1 VAEPIT
7 LSIADQASSL
17 IVRLLATLPPRVQLL
32 LAGGKPVRID
42 GQELDPE
49 VQLSLTLLRLSRR
62 PSYESLPVPEA
73 REEIR
78 REAAT
83 FAGSLRKMA
92 SVEEVSIPGPAGAL
106 AARLYEPEGVPKP
119 SPLLVYYHGG
129 GWVLGD
135 LDTHDA
141 PCRFLAHEGRVRVLS
156 IHYRRAPEDPFPAPV
171 EDAFA
176 AFGFA
181 SEQAERLGA
190 DPERVGVGGDSA
202 GGNLAAVV
210 ARVSGE
216 DGGARPAFQLLI
228 YPATDLSEKRRS
240 YRLFSEGFF
249 LTERQMDWYREHYL
263 PDEEA
268 ARDPSASPLLA
279 SDLSGAPPAHVAI
292 AGFDVLR
299 DEGEEYARRLE
310 AHGVP
315 VTVSRHTGL
324 IHGFCNATG
333 VGRSSRRAMLEV
345 AAELRALAA
354 RERPPRPRSIARA
367 DTA

>member
-1 VAEPIT
+1 MAEPIT
-7 LSIADQASSL
+7 PSIPDRASSL
-17 IVRLLATLPPRVQLL
+17 VVRALGTFPPRMQLL
-32 LAGGKPVRID
+32 LAGGRRVRID

-49 VQLSLTLLRLSRR
+49 VQLSLALLRLSRR

-78 REAAT
+78 REAAV
-83 FAGSLRKMA
+83 FAGSRRRMA
-92 SVEEVSIPGPAGAL
+92 SLEQLSVPGPAGAL
-106 AARLYEPEGVPKP
+106 DARLYVPDGAPAP

-141 PCRFLAHEGRVRVLS
+141 PCRFLAQEGRVRVLS
-156 IHYRRAPEDPFPAPV
+156 IHYRRAPENPFPAAV
-171 EDAFA
+171 EDALASFRFA
-176 AFGFA
+176 L
-181 SEQAERLGA
+181 EYAERLGA
-190 DPERVGVGGDSA
+190 DPQRAGVGGDSA

-210 ARVSGE
+210 ARLSAE
-216 DGGARPAFQLLI
+216 DGGPAPAFQLLI
-228 YPATDLSEKRRS
+228 YPVTDLSEKRPS

-249 LTERQMDWYREHYL
+249 LTERQMDWYRDHYL
-263 PDEEA
+263 PNDEA
-268 ARDPSASPLLA
+268 ARDPRASPLLA
-279 SDLSGAPPAHVAI
+279 SDLAGGPPAHVAI

-333 VGRSSRRAMLEV
+333 VGRSSRRAMLQV
-345 AAELRALAA
+345 AAELRALVA